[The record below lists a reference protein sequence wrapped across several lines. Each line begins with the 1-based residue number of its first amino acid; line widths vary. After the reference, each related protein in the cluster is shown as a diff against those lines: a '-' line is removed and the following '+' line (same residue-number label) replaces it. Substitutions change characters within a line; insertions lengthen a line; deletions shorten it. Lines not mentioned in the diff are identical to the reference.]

1 MVLPLYD
8 ENPFSKPILPW
19 VTWGLMAINIVVF
32 LLEVRGSDA
41 SMRAMVAT
49 YGATPSAIARNTGA
63 DAGIPPYLTLLTS
76 IFLHGSFLHLFGNM
90 IFLWVFGDDIEE
102 AMGRL
107 RFIAF
112 YVLCGVGASL
122 AFVLSAPQSSTP
134 LVGASGA
141 IAGVLSAYLMLRPC
155 AKVTVLVLRF
165 VVRVSAFWVIGG
177 WVLWQLWQ
185 IAVQTQ
191 DEVAYMAHL
200 GGLVVGAVLFLLMRP
215 AGVKL
220 FECFES
226 T

>member
-8 ENPFSKPILPW
+8 ENPLNKPVLPW
-19 VTWGLMAINIVVF
+19 VTWGLMTINIIVF
-32 LLEVRGSDA
+32 LFEVGGSDA
-41 SMRAMVAT
+41 GMRAMVAT
-49 YGATPSAIARNTGA
+49 YGATPSAIARNTGTG
-63 DAGIPPYLTLLTS
+63 AGIPPYLTLLTS

-107 RFIAF
+107 RFVAF
-112 YVLCGVGASL
+112 YLLCGIGASL

-226 T
+226 A

>member
-8 ENPFSKPILPW
+8 ENPFNKPVLPW

-32 LLEVRGSDA
+32 LFEVGGSDA
-41 SMRAMVAT
+41 SMRAMVTT
-49 YGATPSAIARNTGA
+49 YGATPAAIVRNTGS
-63 DAGIPPYLTLLTS
+63 DIPPYLTLLTS
-76 IFLHGSFLHLFGNM
+76 IFLHGSWLHLFGNM

-112 YVLCGVGASL
+112 YLLCGIGASL

-141 IAGVLSAYLMLRPC
+141 IAGVLAAYLMLRPC

-177 WVLWQLWQ
+177 WALWQLWQ

-200 GGLVVGAVLFLLMRP
+200 GGLVIGAVLFPLMRP

-220 FECFES
+220 FECFERA
-226 T
+226 